1 MKEGTNN
8 PAPDFPL
15 SAFAA
20 FNVEDDDDTVGK
32 RGLATA
38 EESLVFPSTPKA
50 KDVLVVFISLVSAKP
65 WLDIKEL
72 LFPGELVKVSLL
84 LKLPK
89 VRLVEDGSVTK
100 PSPTSKW
107 NLAFETPEDDG
118 TDVEKELLLK
128 SGPKI
133 GFNGWDVMSDNKE
146 DGARGE
152 LQEVC
157 AVDELSPNPD
167 PKLLSADDTDFD
179 SPRKIIIHKKS

>member
-1 MKEGTNN
+1 M
-8 PAPDFPL
+8 

-20 FNVEDDDDTVGK
+20 FNVEEDDDTVGK

-50 KDVLVVFISLVSAKP
+50 KDVVVVFISLVSAKP
-65 WLDIKEL
+65 WLDINEL
-72 LFPGELVKVSLL
+72 LFPEELVKVSLL

-107 NLAFETPEDDG
+107 NLAFETPEDEG
-118 TDVEKELLLK
+118 TDVEKVLSLK

-133 GFNGWDVMSDNKE
+133 GFNGWDVMSDDKE

-157 AVDELSPNPD
+157 AVEELNLNPD
-167 PKLLSADDTDFD
+167 PKLLSADDADFD